1 MKLSK
6 LKEKLG
12 LKKTD
17 TASGEGESE
26 EPLQKEEKRFPQTEG
41 STATCGSSESLD
53 LTEKL
58 KAAFHEKPK
67 EDKEHERRKELDHE
81 IRDFRKSF
89 RRDVKNGVRQI
100 SGEVATEVKHTITT
114 IKVVAKKRK
123 GRDDDQASTSQASD
137 SATGF

>member
-6 LKEKLG
+6 LKEKLR

-17 TASGEGESE
+17 TASTEGESE
-26 EPLQKEEKRFPQTEG
+26 EPPQKEERRSLQTEG
-41 STATCGSSESLD
+41 STATCGSSESPD

-67 EDKEHERRKELDHE
+67 EDKEHERRKELDHS

-89 RRDVKNGVRQI
+89 RQDVKNGVKQI
-100 SGEVATEVKHTITT
+100 SGEVVTEVKQTITT

-123 GRDDDQASTSQASD
+123 GKDDDQASTSQASD
-137 SATGF
+137 SANDF